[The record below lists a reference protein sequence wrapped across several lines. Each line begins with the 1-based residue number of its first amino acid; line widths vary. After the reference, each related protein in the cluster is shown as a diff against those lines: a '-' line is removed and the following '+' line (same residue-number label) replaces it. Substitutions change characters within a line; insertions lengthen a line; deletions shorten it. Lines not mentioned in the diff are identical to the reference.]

1 MRNQLVEVASVKKP
15 GRPSTIKDPLDV
27 YVGRRLRRRR
37 LALGISQSS
46 LGVSVGVSFQQVQK
60 YESGANRAVVRRLYD
75 FARTLNV
82 SPGYFFEGY
91 GESMRCAMPFAES
104 QKPEAPAL
112 PHSAEET
119 LVLVRAYRNVESA
132 PLRQEILRMI
142 LGLEGM

>member
-1 MRNQLVEVASVKKP
+1 MRNQLVEVASFKKP
-15 GRPSTIKDPLDV
+15 GRASTIKDPLDV

-46 LGVSVGVSFQQVQK
+46 LGESVGVSFQQVQK

-91 GESMRCAMPFAES
+91 GESMRCAMP
-104 QKPEAPAL
+104 L
-112 PHSAEET
+112 PSRKSKRRLLYLTRQRKH
-119 LVLVRAYRNVESA
+119 LCLCVLIATSNPHLFVKRSF
-132 PLRQEILRMI
+132 
-142 LGLEGM
+142 G